1 MNDRRFAARVAEIE
15 PFRVMAVLE
24 QARAMERAGR
34 DIIHMEVG
42 EPDFPTAGPIVEA
55 GRAALAAGH
64 TQYSPALGL
73 PELRAAISQ
82 HYCQVH
88 GVDIDSQRI
97 IVTAGASGA
106 LLLAAALLVE
116 PGSGVLLA
124 DPGYPCNRHFIRLFG
139 GEPQAVAVDA
149 AQRFQLLPTAAAQQ
163 WRPNS
168 RGLLLA
174 TPSNPTGA
182 VLNRDDLAGFVA
194 LSAAKNAFL
203 LVDEI
208 YQGLTCGID
217 APSML
222 AFTDQAYVIN
232 SFSKYFGMTG
242 WRLGWLVAP
251 LEAVGMLE
259 KLAQNL
265 FIAPSTPA
273 QHAALAAFT
282 PQTTEILE
290 AHRMEFQRRRD
301 FLLPAL
307 RQAGLV
313 IDREPEGAFYLYAAI
328 DHLALA
334 SEDFCLRLLEEE
346 GVAIT
351 PGTDFGHH
359 RANNFVRLAYTADI
373 SRLEQAA
380 ARIARFIARLG

>member
-1 MNDRRFAARVAEIE
+1 MSDRRFAARVAEIE

-24 QARAMERAGR
+24 QARALEQAGR

-42 EPDFPTAGPIVEA
+42 EPDFPTAAPIVEA
-55 GRAALAAGH
+55 GRAALAAGR

-73 PELRAAISQ
+73 PELRAAISD
-82 HYCQVH
+82 HYRRTQ
-88 GVDIDSQRI
+88 GLDIDPRRI
-97 IVTAGASGA
+97 LITAGASGA

-139 GEPQAVAVDA
+139 GEPQAVAVAA
-149 AQRFQLLPTAAAQQ
+149 AQRFQLLPALAQQQ

-174 TPSNPTGA
+174 TPSNPTGT
-182 VLNRDDLAGFVA
+182 VLNRSDLRGFAELAVQRE
-194 LSAAKNAFL
+194 AFV

-208 YQGLTCGID
+208 YQGLTYGSD

-222 AFTDQAYVIN
+222 AFTDEAYVIN

-251 LEAVGMLE
+251 PTAVAPLE

-273 QHAALAAFT
+273 QHAALAAFSAST
-282 PQTTEILE
+282 IELLE
-290 AHRMEFQRRRD
+290 AQRGEFQRRRD
-301 FLLPAL
+301 LLLPAL

-313 IDREPEGAFYLYAAI
+313 IEREPEGAFYLYAAI
-328 DHLALA
+328 DHLGLD
-334 SEDFCLRLLEEE
+334 SETFCLRLLEEE

-351 PGTDFGHH
+351 PGTDFGQY
-359 RANNFVRLAYTADI
+359 RANDFVRVAYTADI
-373 SRLEQAA
+373 DRLAQAA
-380 ARIARFIARLG
+380 ARIARFVARLG